1 MAILMRF
8 PVVSAACL
16 ALAALFAPAQAA
28 AAPIRL
34 AGSDL
39 LDGALRR
46 ELEAFAKSTDL
57 SLSFD
62 LRGSRLG
69 MEAIRTNKADLGL
82 LVFADD
88 EAKPGPEYSTA
99 VIGYLT
105 SVLVVP
111 QDITLTQI
119 NYDQLA
125 GIFGASEQSNYKRWS
140 EIGALG
146 DWAPRAISAMAL
158 NRDTGLATDIFRF
171 NVLQMRELK
180 PTVTLLPEA
189 TKAYDRLRGE
199 EGGIAIM
206 ATPPPANTGL
216 KVLLISKRAK
226 DVAYGPTSENLHTGD
241 YPMRLPVHLVFR
253 KGEAGKFGLL
263 IRHLLSDATQPAM
276 EKVGLVPLPVQAR
289 NQLVFDLEAK

>member
-1 MAILMRF
+1 MLSPF
-8 PVVSAACL
+8 VTAACL
-16 ALAALFAPAQAA
+16 ALAALFVAQSSP

-39 LDGALRR
+39 FDGALRQ
-46 ELEAFAKSTDL
+46 ELETYVKSTDI

-69 MEAIRTNKADLGL
+69 MEAMRTKKADLAL
-82 LVFADD
+82 VVFAAD

-125 GIFGASEQSNYKRWS
+125 GIFGASEQNNYKRWI

-146 DWAPRAISAMAL
+146 DWAPRSISAMAL
-158 NRDTGLATDIFRF
+158 GRETGLATDIFRF
-171 NVLQMRELK
+171 NVLQMRDLK
-180 PTVTLLPEA
+180 PTVTVLPAADKVYE
-189 TKAYDRLRGE
+189 RLRGE

-216 KVLLISKRAK
+216 KVLLVAKRATG
-226 DVAYGPTSENLHTGD
+226 VAYGPTSENLHTGD
-241 YPMRLPVHLVFR
+241 YPISLPVHLVFR
-253 KGEAGKFGLL
+253 KGEAGKLGLL
-263 IRHLLSDATQPAM
+263 IRHLLSDTAQPAM
-276 EKVGLVPLPVQAR
+276 ARVGLVPLPVQAR
-289 NQLVFDLEAK
+289 NQLVFDLETM

>member
-1 MAILMRF
+1 MRSS
-8 PVVSAACL
+8 VVTAACL
-16 ALAALFAPAQAA
+16 ALATLLAPYRSDAE
-28 AAPIRL
+28 PIRL

-39 LDGALRR
+39 LDGALRQ
-46 ELEAFAKSTDL
+46 ELEAYAKSTDL

-69 MEAIRTNKADLGL
+69 MEALRANKADLGL
-82 LVFADD
+82 LVFAAD

-119 NYDQLA
+119 SYDQLA
-125 GIFGASEQSNYKRWS
+125 GVFGASEQNNFKRWM

-158 NRDTGLATDIFRF
+158 SRDTGLATDIFRS
-171 NVLQMRELK
+171 NVLGMRELK
-180 PTVTLLPEA
+180 PTVTVLPDA
-189 TKAYDRLRGE
+189 GKAYDRLRGE

-206 ATPPPANTGL
+206 PTPPPANTGL
-216 KVLLISKRAK
+216 KVLLIAKRAK
-226 DVAYGPTSENLHTGD
+226 DVAYGPTPENLHTGD
-241 YPMRLPVHLVFR
+241 YPMRLPVYLVFR
-253 KGEAGKFGLL
+253 KGEASKLGLV

-276 EKVGLVPLPVQAR
+276 ERVGLVPLPVQAR
-289 NQLVFDLEAK
+289 NQLVFDLEAM

>member
-1 MAILMRF
+1 MRS
-8 PVVSAACL
+8 PVVTAACL
-16 ALAALFAPAQAA
+16 ALATIFAPYQSD
-28 AAPIRL
+28 AAPIRM

-39 LDGALRR
+39 LDGALRQ
-46 ELEAFAKSTDL
+46 ELESYAKSTDL

-69 MEAIRTNKADLGL
+69 MEALRTNKADLCL
-82 LVFADD
+82 LVFAAN

-119 NYDQLA
+119 SYDQLA
-125 GIFGASEQSNYKRWS
+125 GIFGASEQNNFKRWM

-158 NRDTGLATDIFRF
+158 SRETGLATDIFRF
-171 NVLQMRELK
+171 NVLDMRELK
-180 PTVTLLPEA
+180 PTVTVLPDA
-189 TKAYDRLRGE
+189 AKAYQRLRGE

-216 KVLLISKRAK
+216 KVLLIAKRST

-241 YPMRLPVHLVFR
+241 YPIRLPVHLVFR
-253 KGEAGKFGLL
+253 KGEAGKLGLL
-263 IRHLLSDATQPAM
+263 IRHLLSDAAQPAM
-276 EKVGLVPLPVQAR
+276 ERVGLVPLPVQAR
-289 NQLVFDLEAK
+289 NQLVFDLEAM

>member
-1 MAILMRF
+1 MRS
-8 PVVSAACL
+8 PVVTAACL
-16 ALAALFAPAQAA
+16 ALATIFAPYQSD

-39 LDGALRR
+39 LDGALRQ
-46 ELEAFAKSTDL
+46 ELESFAKATDL

-69 MEAIRTNKADLGL
+69 MEALRTNKADLGL
-82 LVFADD
+82 LVFAAD

-119 NYDQLA
+119 SYDQLA
-125 GIFGASEQSNYKRWS
+125 GIFGASEQNNFKRWM

-158 NRDTGLATDIFRF
+158 SRDNGLATDIFRF

-180 PTVTLLPEA
+180 PTVTVLPDA
-189 TKAYDRLRGE
+189 AKVYDRLRGE

-216 KVLLISKRAK
+216 KVLLIAKRAK
-226 DVAYGPTSENLHTGD
+226 DVAYGPTAENLHTGD
-241 YPMRLPVHLVFR
+241 YPISLPVHLVFR
-253 KGEAGKFGLL
+253 KGEAGNLGLL

-276 EKVGLVPLPVQAR
+276 DRAGLVPLPVQAR
-289 NQLVFDLEAK
+289 NQLIFDLEAM